1 MSEIRVSAVIP
12 TLNEE
17 ETIGGVIA
25 GIVPY
30 CDEILVVDSRSDDRT
45 AEIARSAGARTIPD
59 GRRGKGAAIRLGVS
73 EARGETVVLMD
84 GDGSHDGNDIPKMV
98 APIQMGE
105 ADLVIGSRFLGG
117 SDELHGTW
125 DNLMRSTGSCLA
137 AVLIN
142 TRWKTQLTDV
152 ENGFKAIRRDLFGRL
167 NLKRRD
173 FVIEQEMVIQ
183 ALRLGLRVREIPS
196 HEYARRGG
204 TSKLATSQGWKFLWH
219 LFRELCR

>member
-1 MSEIRVSAVIP
+1 
-12 TLNEE
+12 
-17 ETIGGVIA
+17 
-25 GIVPY
+25 
-30 CDEILVVDSRSDDRT
+30 
-45 AEIARSAGARTIPD
+45 
-59 GRRGKGAAIRLGVS
+59 
-73 EARGETVVLMD
+73 
-84 GDGSHDGNDIPKMV
+84 
-98 APIQMGE
+98 
-105 ADLVIGSRFLGG
+105 
-117 SDELHGTW
+117 
-125 DNLMRSTGSCLA
+125 MRSTGSCLA